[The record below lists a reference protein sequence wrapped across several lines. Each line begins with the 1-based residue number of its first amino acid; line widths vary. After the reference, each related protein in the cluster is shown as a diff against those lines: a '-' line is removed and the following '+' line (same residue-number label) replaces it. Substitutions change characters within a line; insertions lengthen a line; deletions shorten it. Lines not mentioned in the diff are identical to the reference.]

1 MNSPSPPSDW
11 KRGFWS
17 LMGTQFQ
24 GAFSDN
30 LLKVAALN
38 SVQIAETLGNRCLKK
53 G

>member
-30 LLKVAALN
+30 LLKQLVIFIVMA
-38 SVQIAETLGNRCLKK
+38 QQWPKE
-53 G
+53 